1 MIGFLGF
8 IYISQAH
15 QEKKLNAPYFGFTET
30 AKQDESIGFAIKN
43 EAQIHLGDF
52 SYAEFK
58 ILKICFYRTSS
69 KLLCSCIRVFVNGE
83 FLGTLNSG
91 KIGFSKKT
99 FKISKFCQ
107 QKRFSISLKF
117 LPKRFSSFIR
127 KPFCGKHINKTQK
140 SPARDVLVIQR
151 IEIDDLSVLDYTK
164 KKKFFSDFSIRS
176 PQRPVF
182 LYGFFKQIFGI
193 AEAAKRTSHALK
205 VTNLEIH
212 DVQLPFKGKHLGFD
226 DSVNIQSELRSNQ
239 NEAFKIF
246 HFNGDFFEEFSEG
259 FGEDAF
265 NSFYSIGFWHWELKE
280 FPDDFFHWFHRV
292 NEVWVPSL
300 FVRDAIAPKSPV
312 PVQVF
317 PLCIENSFYK
327 YRPEDRKSLGL
338 PQNDFIFLVIFD
350 YFSSMQRKNPIATI
364 VAFGDLL
371 EKITS
376 GRKIHLVVK
385 TSNSHADS
393 KSAAILTSA
402 LKILPEGTYTHMDK
416 VFEREKML
424 KLINSCDSV
433 VSLHRA
439 EGFGLHL
446 AEAMAFGKLVIA
458 TNWSGNLDFM
468 NSENSFLV
476 NYELVEIQ
484 EDHNNY
490 KKGYHWANPCRDHAV
505 AQMQN
510 AYNSSKW
517 QNSPITKNAIKT
529 TQTYLS
535 SSSIGQKMF
544 RRIRVIEEHRRLEML
559 TKAANQK

>member
-1 MIGFLGF
+1 M
-8 IYISQAH
+8 
-15 QEKKLNAPYFGFTET
+15 KAPYFGFAET
-30 AKQDESIGFAIKN
+30 ARQDERIAFAIKN

-52 SYAEFK
+52 SDSEFK
-58 ILKICFYRTSS
+58 ILKICFYRTSL
-69 KLLCSCIRVFVNGE
+69 KLLCSCIEVFVNDE

-91 KIGFSKKT
+91 QMGSSSKS
-99 FKISKFCQ
+99 FRVSKFCQ

-117 LPKRFSSFIR
+117 QPKRLSSFIR
-127 KPFCGKHINKTQK
+127 MYLNGRQQIDKTQK
-140 SPARDVLVIQR
+140 SPARDVLLIQR
-151 IEIDDLSVLDYTK
+151 IEIDDLSVLDYTR
-164 KKKFFSDFSIRS
+164 KKKFFSDFSNLS

-182 LYGFFKQIFGI
+182 IYGFFRQIFGI
-193 AEAAKRTSHALK
+193 AEAAKRTSIALK
-205 VTNLEIH
+205 TTNLEAYN
-212 DVQLPFKGKHLGFD
+212 VQLPFKGKHHGFD
-226 DSVNIQSELRSNQ
+226 DSVNILSETRSNEK
-239 NEAFKIF
+239 EAFKVF
-246 HFNGDFFEEFSEG
+246 HFNGDFFEDFSEG
-259 FGEDAF
+259 FGQDAF

-327 YRPEDRKSLGL
+327 YHAEDRKSFGL
-338 PQNDFIFLVIFD
+338 PPNDFIFLVVFD
-350 YFSSMQRKNPIATI
+350 YFSSMERKNPLATI
-364 VAFGDLL
+364 VAFGKLL
-371 EKITS
+371 ERITS

-393 KSAAILTSA
+393 KSAVILTSA
-402 LKILPEGTYTHMDK
+402 LKMLPEGTYTHVDN

-458 TNWSGNLDFM
+458 TNWSGNVDFM

-476 NYELVEIQ
+476 NYDLVEIQ
-484 EDHNNY
+484 KDHNSY
-490 KKGYHWANPCRDHAV
+490 KRGFHWANPCCDHAV
-505 AQMQN
+505 IQMQN
-510 AYNSSKW
+510 AYNSTIC
-517 QNSPITKNAIKT
+517 QNSSIPKNAVKT

-535 SSSIGQKMF
+535 SKRIGQEMF
-544 RRIRVIEEHRRLEML
+544 RRIRVIEEHRRLAML
-559 TKAANQK
+559 AKDSNHK